1 MFNRLLPVNLQQLT
15 EEVNSLIQNFY
26 SLDGTINQML
36 LRIIDVTDTNFVNT
50 MLHRSLTY
58 LNAEYLL
65 LKSFIKRVLSTDFR
79 NERRK
84 RHVLIFIMALIDS
97 FSFKLVSYSGLQNV
111 FFETTPSNSLTM
123 SRPQT
128 LSEAQTQK

>member
-36 LRIIDVTDTNFVNT
+36 LCIIDVTDTNFVNT

>member
-36 LRIIDVTDTNFVNT
+36 LCIIDVTDTNFVNT

-97 FSFKLVSYSGLQNV
+97 FSFKLISYSGLQNV

>member
-128 LSEAQTQK
+128 LSGAQTQK

>member
-1 MFNRLLPVNLQQLT
+1 MFSRLLPVNLQQLT

-123 SRPQT
+123 SGPQT